1 MQMKTEKCTAW
12 VERDKK
18 VLAPTQHLS
27 YFPLVVESG
36 NGSLIKDLDGNE
48 FIRKLYC
55 TVPCFTFFAPL
66 INADGAMI
74 RLSEY
79 FHLFLVLLVPI
90 SVELLFNKNSQNIVY
105 GVLIGGLSVL
115 AIMSTRTYYFFW
127 Q

>member
-1 MQMKTEKCTAW
+1 MVILSILCFVAIN
-12 VERDKK
+12 RR
-18 VLAPTQHLS
+18 VLTS
-27 YFPLVVESG
+27 
-36 NGSLIKDLDGNE
+36 NE
-48 FIRKLYC
+48 FIRNVYC
-55 TVPCFTFFAPL
+55 MVPCFTFFAPL